1 MSKNLSLK
9 DRKHAAPIVKKKL
22 HPEEDGHH
30 GGVWKIAYAD
40 FMTAMMTFFL
50 VMWLI
55 NSASKEKIIQLANY
69 FNPVKLSDRIPTTK
83 GVHEN
88 QKGGPEADKTPEE
101 VRERA
106 EVKAKAKEKEKESA
120 KQAAKSNNS
129 SDNSARRADEEHLFR
144 NPFGVLTELASQAD
158 GTMAAMAAQS
168 KQEMMNAGGSSHDPF
183 VTDPIMNQIVSRTAG
198 AGERQ
203 GPARDI
209 GGTTP
214 SVHRMEASSHP
225 EGKAADAKRETGLAE
240 KQSKEKKAKAGEQEK
255 AAQLE
260 KDLAKLVGSL
270 PQSFRPNIATK
281 ATSEGILLSLT
292 DDANFN
298 MFRISSAE
306 PSPQLVVFLEKAGAL
321 INKYPGRIVVRG
333 HTDGR
338 PFAGDKYGNW
348 RLSVDRATM
357 TYYMLLRGKVDD
369 RRFLALEGYA
379 DRSLKNKG
387 DPFAGENRR
396 IEILIKAPEA

>member
-1 MSKNLSLK
+1 MSRNLSPK
-9 DRKHAAPIVKKKL
+9 DNKHAAPIVKKKL
-22 HPEEDGHH
+22 HPEEAAHH

-69 FNPVKLSDRIPTTK
+69 FNPVKLSDHLPTTK

-88 QKGGPEADKTPEE
+88 QKKGQEAEKTPEE
-101 VRERA
+101 QKEA
-106 EVKAKAKEKEKESA
+106 EKERK
-120 KQAAKSNNS
+120 KQAAKSNAS
-129 SDNSARRADEEHLFR
+129 TDNSARKADEENLFR

-158 GTMAAMAAQS
+158 GTMAAMAAKSEQH
-168 KQEMMNAGGSSHDPF
+168 MLDAGGSSHDPF
-183 VTDPIMNQIVSRTAG
+183 VTDPIMSQIVSRTAG

-209 GGTTP
+209 GGATAAA
-214 SVHRMEASSHP
+214 HRMEASAHP
-225 EGKAADAKRETGLAE
+225 VEKGTDAKGEAGQAK
-240 KQSKEKKAKAGEQEK
+240 KQSKEKQVKAEEQKK

-260 KDLAKLVGSL
+260 KELANLIGAL
-270 PQSFRPNIATK
+270 PRSFRPNIATK
-281 ATSEGILLSLT
+281 ATSEGILISLT
-292 DDANFN
+292 DDAKFN

-306 PSPQLVVFLEKAGAL
+306 PSPQLVVFLEKAGKL
-321 INKYPGRIVVRG
+321 IKKYPGRIVIRG

-338 PFAGDKYGNW
+338 PFAGDNYGNW
-348 RLSVDRATM
+348 RLSVNRATM

-387 DPFAGENRR
+387 DPYAGENRR